1 VELMTSGESRS
12 RKRVGVVFGGRS
24 AEHDVSLRSA
34 LTIMGALSEA
44 GHDVVPI
51 GITREGQWLTSGDP
65 MAELQA
71 GSPLFQLGEG
81 SSRSHGQVEEA
92 VESLSLAALRSGS
105 SGLVP
110 ANGWAGEIDVIFPA
124 LHGPM
129 GEDGTVQGLFE
140 LAGVP
145 YVGAGVLASAVAM
158 DKALCKQ
165 VLAQAGIPQ
174 TPWVTAR
181 RRDWRR
187 NPEEVLHVIEELLG
201 YPCFIKPANL
211 GSSIGISKAADRAQL
226 VAGLDEAS
234 LHDRRI
240 VIEKGIDAREF
251 EVSVLGNDDP
261 IASIVGEID
270 PGEQHEFYDYEAK
283 YVDDDAELIIPANI
297 PEELSNTIRALAVAA
312 FKEIDCAGIARVD
325 FLLDRHSGDVFLNEL
340 NTIPG
345 FTSISMYPKLWEATG
360 VPLAELVDRLLQLAL
375 ERADERRGG

>member
-1 VELMTSGESRS
+1 MTNPTEEP

-34 LTIMGALSEA
+34 LTIMGALAEA

-51 GITREGQWLTSGDP
+51 GISREGQWLTSGDP

-71 GSPLFQLGEG
+71 GSPLFQIASETEAA
-81 SSRSHGQVEEA
+81 HGQIEEA
-92 VESLSLAALRSGS
+92 IETLSLAARRSEAT
-105 SGLVP
+105 GLVP

-140 LAGVP
+140 LVGVP
-145 YVGAGVLASAVAM
+145 YVGAGVLASSVAM

-165 VLAQAGIPQ
+165 VLAQTGIPQ
-174 TPWVTAR
+174 APWVTTR
-181 RRDWRR
+181 RRDWQR
-187 NPEEVLHVIEELLG
+187 NPQEVTRVIEVHIG

-211 GSSIGISKAADRAQL
+211 GSSIGISKASNREQL
-226 VAGLDEAS
+226 EAGLHEAS

-240 VIEKGIDAREF
+240 VVETAINAREL

-261 IASIVGEID
+261 ISSVVGEII
-270 PGEQHEFYDYEAK
+270 PGEEHEFYDYEAK
-283 YVDDDAELIIPANI
+283 YVDDDALLVIPADI
-297 PEELSNTIRALAVAA
+297 PPATSDFVRAIALSA
-312 FKEIDCAGIARVD
+312 FKEIDGAGIARVD
-325 FLLDRHSGDVFLNEL
+325 FLLDRETGDVYLNEI

-360 VPLAELVDRLLQLAL
+360 IGMAELVDRLVDLAL
-375 ERADERRGG
+375 DRADERRSG

>member
-1 VELMTSGESRS
+1 MSGSEAQQ
-12 RKRVGVVFGGRS
+12 RKKVGVVFGGRS

-34 LTIMGALSEA
+34 LTIMGALIEA

-51 GITREGQWLTSGDP
+51 GITREGRWLTSGDP

-81 SSRSHGQVEEA
+81 GERGHGQVEEA
-92 VESLSLAALRSGS
+92 VESLALAARKSGS
-105 SGLVP
+105 GGLVP

-145 YVGAGVLASAVAM
+145 YVGAGVLASSVAM

-165 VLAQAGIPQ
+165 VLDQAGIPQ
-174 TPWVTAR
+174 APWITTR
-181 RRDWRR
+181 RRDWQQ
-187 NPEEVLHVIEELLG
+187 NPDEVTQVVEEIIG

-211 GSSIGISKAADRAQL
+211 GSSIGISKANDRQQL
-226 VAGLDEAS
+226 VDGLDEAC

-240 VIEKGIDAREF
+240 VVEKGIDAREF

-261 IASIVGEID
+261 VASVVGEII
-270 PGEQHEFYDYEAK
+270 PGEAHEFYDYEAK
-283 YVDDDAELIIPANI
+283 YVDDDAQLVIPADI
-297 PEELSNTIRALAVAA
+297 PEPTANTIRSLAVAA

-325 FLLDRHSGDVFLNEL
+325 FLADRSTGDVYLNEI

-345 FTSISMYPKLWEATG
+345 FTSISMYPKLWEASG
-360 VPLAELVDRLLQLAL
+360 VPLAELVDRLLQFAL
-375 ERADERRGG
+375 ERADERSGR

>member
-1 VELMTSGESRS
+1 MSSSESQP
-12 RKRVGVVFGGRS
+12 RKRVGVIFGGRS

-34 LTIMGALSEA
+34 LTIMGALVEA

-51 GITREGQWLTSGDP
+51 GITRDGQWLTSGDP

-71 GSPLFQLGEG
+71 GSPLFQISESTG
-81 SSRSHGQVEEA
+81 RSQGQVEEA
-92 VESLSLAALRSGS
+92 VESLSLAARKSGS
-105 SGLVP
+105 GGLVP
-110 ANGWAGEIDVIFPA
+110 ASGWAGEIDVIFPA

-145 YVGAGVLASAVAM
+145 YVGAGVLASSVAM

-165 VLAQAGIPQ
+165 VLDQAGIPQ
-174 TPWVTAR
+174 VPWVTTR
-181 RRDWRR
+181 RREWNL
-187 NPEEVLHVIEELLG
+187 NPDEVLNVVEELLG
-201 YPCFIKPANL
+201 YPCFVKPANL
-211 GSSIGISKAADRAQL
+211 GSSIGISKAKNREELA
-226 VAGLDEAS
+226 AGLDEAC
-234 LHDRRI
+234 LHDRRV
-240 VIEKGIDAREF
+240 VIEQAIDAREF

-261 IASIVGEID
+261 IASVVGEIV

-283 YVDDDAELIIPANI
+283 YVDDDAQLIIPAEI
-297 PEELSNTIRALAVAA
+297 PEPMANTIRSLAVAA

-325 FLLDRHSGDVFLNEL
+325 FLADRTTGDVYLNEI

-360 VPLAELVDRLLQLAL
+360 IPISELVDRLLQLAL

>member
-1 VELMTSGESRS
+1 MTGSGQER
-12 RKRVGVVFGGRS
+12 RKRVGVIFGGRS

-34 LTIMGALSEA
+34 LTIMGALIDA

-65 MAELQA
+65 MSELQA
-71 GSPLFQLGEG
+71 GSPLFQIAESAGHE
-81 SSRSHGQVEEA
+81 HGNVEEA
-92 VESLSLAALRSGS
+92 VESLSLAARGS
-105 SGLVP
+105 ASRGLVP

-145 YVGAGVLASAVAM
+145 YVGAGVLASSVAM

-165 VLAQAGIPQ
+165 VLDQAGIPQ
-174 TPWVTAR
+174 APWVTTR
-181 RRDWRR
+181 RRDWNR
-187 NPEEVLHVIEELLG
+187 NPDGVIEVIESLLG
-201 YPCFIKPANL
+201 FPCFIKPANL
-211 GSSIGISKAADRAQL
+211 GSSIGISKARSRKEL
-226 VAGLDEAS
+226 IEGLDEAC

-240 VIEKGIDAREF
+240 VIEKGLDAREL

-261 IASIVGEID
+261 IASVVGEVI
-270 PGEQHEFYDYEAK
+270 PGENHEFYDYEAK
-283 YVDDDAELIIPANI
+283 YVDDDADLVIPADI
-297 PEELSNTIRALAVAA
+297 PESISQTVRRLAVAA

-325 FLLDRHSGDVFLNEL
+325 FLLDRHTGDVYLNEL
-340 NTIPG
+340 NTLPG

-360 VPLAELVDRLLQLAL
+360 VPLAELVDRLLELAL
-375 ERADERRGG
+375 ERADDRRGA

>member
-1 VELMTSGESRS
+1 MSGSDPQP

-34 LTIMGALSEA
+34 LTIMGALIEA

-71 GSPLFQLGEG
+71 GSPLFQLEG
-81 SSRSHGQVEEA
+81 ATEHGRGQIEQE
-92 VESLSLAALRSGS
+92 VESLALAARRSGTG
-105 SGLVP
+105 GLVP
-110 ANGWAGEIDVIFPA
+110 ADGWAGEIDVIFPA

-129 GEDGTVQGLFE
+129 GEDGTIQGLFE

-145 YVGAGVLASAVAM
+145 YVGAGVLASSVAM

-165 VLAQAGIPQ
+165 VLDQAGIPQ
-174 TPWVTAR
+174 APWVTTR

-187 NPEEVLHVIEELLG
+187 DPEEVTRVIEEVIG

-211 GSSIGISKAADRAQL
+211 GSSIGITKATIRAEF
-226 VAGLDEAS
+226 VEGMDEAC
-234 LHDRRI
+234 LHDRRL
-240 VIEKGIDAREF
+240 VVEKGIDAREF

-261 IASIVGEID
+261 IASVVGEIV
-270 PGEQHEFYDYEAK
+270 PGDAHEFYDYEAK
-283 YVDDDAELIIPANI
+283 YVDDDADLLVPADI
-297 PEELSNTIRALAVAA
+297 PEPMSNTIRSLAVAA

-325 FLLDRHSGDVFLNEL
+325 FLVDRVSDDVYLNEL

-375 ERADERRGG
+375 ERSDERRGG

>member
-1 VELMTSGESRS
+1 MTESRHEGG
-12 RKRVGVVFGGRS
+12 KRVGVIFGGRS

-34 LTIMGALSEA
+34 LTIMGALVEA

-65 MAELQA
+65 MGELQA
-71 GSPLFQLGEG
+71 GSPLFQIAGPAGHEHGE
-81 SSRSHGQVEEA
+81 VEEA
-92 VESLSLAALRSGS
+92 VESLSLAARTS
-105 SGLVP
+105 SSRGLVP
-110 ANGWAGEIDVIFPA
+110 ANGWAGDIDVIFPA

-129 GEDGTVQGLFE
+129 GEDGTVQGMFE

-145 YVGAGVLASAVAM
+145 YVGAGVLASSVAM

-165 VLAQAGIPQ
+165 VLDQAGIPQ
-174 TPWVTAR
+174 APWVTTR

-187 NPEEVLHVIEELLG
+187 SRDEVIGVIENLLD

-211 GSSIGISKAADRAQL
+211 GSSIGISKARNREQL
-226 VAGLDEAS
+226 IEGLDEAC

-240 VIEKGIDAREF
+240 VVEQGINAREL

-261 IASIVGEID
+261 IASVVGEIV
-270 PGEQHEFYDYEAK
+270 PGENHEFYDYEAK
-283 YVDDDAELIIPANI
+283 YVDDDAELIIPADV
-297 PEELSNTIRALAVAA
+297 PERISQTVRTLAVAA

-325 FLLDRHSGDVFLNEL
+325 FLLDRGSGEVYLNEI
-340 NTIPG
+340 NTLPG

-360 VPLAELVDRLLQLAL
+360 VPLSELVDRLLDLAV
-375 ERADERRGG
+375 ERADERRSV